1 MFITLIRLF
10 IIYFL
15 TVFSFRLMGKRQ
27 VGELQLSELVCAIF
41 ISELA
46 TSPVGN
52 KSIPLF
58 YGILPI
64 LFLVSSEVIISFLST
79 KSCKVKRAFDST
91 PDFLINKGTIN
102 QTALSNS
109 RMTVEELMSELR
121 QQGLGGPKDAEYAIL
136 EPNGKIS
143 VIPKNSVALD
153 RALIIDGQINAN
165 AMKLIKKDK
174 AWLNK
179 TVKSQGYKSISEVF
193 LLTLSDSGDV
203 YSVKKEK

>member
-1 MFITLIRLF
+1 
-10 IIYFL
+10 
-15 TVFSFRLMGKRQ
+15 MGKRQ

-46 TSPVGN
+46 TVPVSD

-58 YGILPI
+58 YGIIPI

-79 KSCKVKRAFDST
+79 KSGKVKRAFDSS
-91 PDFLINKGTIN
+91 PDFLINKGIIN
-102 QTALSNS
+102 QTALSKS

-121 QQGLGGPKDAEYAIL
+121 QKGIGGPKDAEYAIL

-143 VIPKNSVALD
+143 VITKNSSALD
-153 RALIIDGQINAN
+153 RALIIDGHINPC
-165 AMKLIKKDK
+165 AMKV
-174 AWLNK
+174 LNK
-179 TVKSQGYKSISEVF
+179 DERWLLKTVHSCGYSNISEVF

-203 YSVKKEK
+203 YAIKKDK